1 VAQNIIFCRKK
12 VILFTLLQL
21 LVKDSEVYRHLN
33 NIIISCIYEKCYL
46 LLQERLKLAQE
57 ELMETQRQL
66 DKAKGKLAEVE
77 EGIASLQA
85 KYNECIS
92 KKEDLEFKTNQ
103 CTARLERAEKVHIK
117 PR

>member
-1 VAQNIIFCRKK
+1 MLFFLSFII
-12 VILFTLLQL
+12 TL
-21 LVKDSEVYRHLN
+21 
-33 NIIISCIYEKCYL
+33 IFISK
-46 LLQERLKLAQE
+46 ERLKLAQE

-85 KYNECIS
+85 KYDECIA

-103 CTARLERAEKVHIK
+103 CTARLVRAEKVSVYHILINICS
-117 PR
+117 

>member
-1 VAQNIIFCRKK
+1 M
-12 VILFTLLQL
+12 
-21 LVKDSEVYRHLN
+21 
-33 NIIISCIYEKCYL
+33 
-46 LLQERLKLAQE
+46 AQE

-103 CTARLERAEKVHIK
+103 CTARLERAEKVRVHYK
-117 PR
+117 RHCNFPVSYTHLTLPTKA

>member
-1 VAQNIIFCRKK
+1 
-12 VILFTLLQL
+12 
-21 LVKDSEVYRHLN
+21 
-33 NIIISCIYEKCYL
+33 
-46 LLQERLKLAQE
+46 
-57 ELMETQRQL
+57 METQRLL

-103 CTARLERAEKVHIK
+103 CTARLERAEKV
-117 PR
+117 

>member
-1 VAQNIIFCRKK
+1 M
-12 VILFTLLQL
+12 
-21 LVKDSEVYRHLN
+21 
-33 NIIISCIYEKCYL
+33 
-46 LLQERLKLAQE
+46 AQE

-103 CTARLERAEKVHIK
+103 CTARLERAEKVTIYPKRITVESSENGHSIK
-117 PR
+117 RTVL

>member
-1 VAQNIIFCRKK
+1 
-12 VILFTLLQL
+12 
-21 LVKDSEVYRHLN
+21 
-33 NIIISCIYEKCYL
+33 
-46 LLQERLKLAQE
+46 
-57 ELMETQRQL
+57 METQRQL

-103 CTARLERAEKVHIK
+103 CTARLERAEKVCYELIIFSSTVTLLVHTFVELLIN
-117 PR
+117 

>member
-1 VAQNIIFCRKK
+1 M
-12 VILFTLLQL
+12 
-21 LVKDSEVYRHLN
+21 
-33 NIIISCIYEKCYL
+33 
-46 LLQERLKLAQE
+46 AQE

-103 CTARLERAEKVHIK
+103 CTARLERAEKVRIHCKRICNFHCNIK
-117 PR
+117 IPSGDIELCFGLSVLGFRCTIYNTNCKVEKH